1 MRMLICSIG
10 SKQCTAT
17 LHFGA
22 EVAKALSADTT
33 LLGIVKE
40 GYEGK
45 QLQETLKKVAQGLAE
60 LGLPHKVRFETGD
73 AEEIVMTELEQN
85 TYDLVGVGALVNQR
99 ARHTLLDLVGT
110 RILERAPGSVLVV
123 KGKRRTLSQVLICSS
138 GTEYSRE
145 PVQIGAA
152 VARGAGAQVTL
163 LHVMHPMPTMYTGL
177 ERMEE
182 TLDEFLQ
189 TDTLQ
194 ARELKWAARAVKAE
208 CETVELKLRQGIVAD
223 EILREG
229 EVGDPDL
236 IVLGSSQSASGLIR
250 ALMGDVTRDVMS
262 RAQRP
267 VLVVRPLA

>member
-1 MRMLICSIG
+1 
-10 SKQCTAT
+10 
-17 LHFGA
+17 
-22 EVAKALSADTT
+22 
-33 LLGIVKE
+33 VKE

-45 QLQETLKKVAQGLAE
+45 QLQETLNKVAEGLAE
-60 LGLPHKVRFETGD
+60 LGLPVEVRFETGD

-85 TYDLVGVGALVNQR
+85 TYDLVGVGALVKQR

-110 RILERAPGSVLVV
+110 RIIERAAGSVLVV
-123 KGKRRTLSQVLICSS
+123 KGERRTLSRVLICSS
-138 GTEYSRE
+138 GTEHSRV
-145 PVQIGAA
+145 PVRIGAA

-163 LHVMHPMPTMYTGL
+163 LHVMDPMPIMYTGL

-208 CETVELKLRQGIVAD
+208 CETVELELRQGIVTE
-223 EILREG
+223 EILRES
-229 EVGDPDL
+229 EVGDYDL
-236 IVLGSSQSASGLIR
+236 IVLGSARSAGGLAR
-250 ALMGDVTRDVMS
+250 VLLGDLSHAVIG

-267 VLVVRPLA
+267 VLVARPMD